1 MEQRNGPG
9 NALQVKQR
17 LPLYALMV
25 YTHFSAVEHDC
36 CWLGLSAD
44 ADVVVEGR
52 VLSDAL
58 RKLKV
63 VLGECCEHET

>member
-1 MEQRNGPG
+1 
-9 NALQVKQR
+9 
-17 LPLYALMV
+17 MV

-44 ADVVVEGR
+44 ADVVVESR

-63 VLGECCEHET
+63 VLGECCEHES